1 MLKYEDWLFVKEA
14 LEEESNNIKNKIE
27 YRKLELV
34 GPAPSDPCRGQH
46 YMDKENI
53 EKIDSDMELRQLLHK
68 QSIIEHHLLFVLRT
82 GCLPEDLKDEFP
94 SLC

>member
-1 MLKYEDWLFVKEA
+1 MLKYEDWLFVKKT

-34 GPAPSDPCRGQH
+34 GPIPIDPCRQH
-46 YMDKENI
+46 QYMDKENV

-68 QSIIEHHLLFVLRT
+68 QSIIEQHLFFVIRT
-82 GCLPEDLKDEFP
+82 GCLPEGLKDEFP
-94 SLC
+94 SLF